1 MNEPGAICRD
11 GAAGADVPAFALD
24 SSCMVAAVCSW
35 HERHA
40 AAAAEIEARLD
51 RGERLVVPGP
61 ALVETYAVLTRLPA
75 PHCLSPADAW
85 QLVEANFIKS
95 ATTATLTGRAYAR
108 LLRQLARQGIAGG
121 RTYDAVIGEC
131 VRTRAET
138 LLTFNRRHFDPPP
151 GTIAVVEP
159 S

>member
-1 MNEPGAICRD
+1 MNGPGAICRN

-40 AAAAEIEARLD
+40 AAAAEIEARLG
-51 RGERLVVPGP
+51 RAERLVVPGP

-75 PHCLSPADAW
+75 PHRLSPQDAW
-85 QLVEANFIKS
+85 RLVDTNFIKP
-95 ATTATLTGRAYAR
+95 ATTATLTGRAYVR
-108 LLRQLARQGIAGG
+108 LLRQLARRDIAGG

-131 VRTRAET
+131 VRTRVDT

-151 GTIAVVEP
+151 GTVSVVEP